1 MGDFSGELKEVI
13 QLVEEVM
20 RRMRE
25 IYGADREI
33 GDMSLGSITQFV
45 YRKLRCGCGR
55 VIGLGMMEWRCYKEG
70 RLIRSYSCC
79 YMTSGIRAISDIR
92 RDSSP
97 QLPSQHH
104 AN

>member
-1 MGDFSGELKEVI
+1 MISIAFKRRKPDRELIPAPTPLVDPCPLRSQGTLVDFSGELKEVI

-45 YRKLRCGCGR
+45 YRKLR
-55 VIGLGMMEWRCYKEG
+55 
-70 RLIRSYSCC
+70 
-79 YMTSGIRAISDIR
+79 
-92 RDSSP
+92 
-97 QLPSQHH
+97 
-104 AN
+104 